1 MKFGLEKLN
10 LFTNF
15 TCKSI
20 FLVKISFKIWKFGF
34 EIDLLYFQVKR
45 SCSLNQDASPAR
57 QEFSVERSKSFSIS
71 RTNPKMSHDES
82 QAESVRKRNSAGAVC
97 VQRQHSIHQGNWI
110 DLFILTIYNY
120 IARLFFIFCHIWWFF
135 KVERAVNIL
144 CDKIQ

>member
-1 MKFGLEKLN
+1 MSPHFIAEKKD
-10 LFTNF
+10 
-15 TCKSI
+15 CKSI

-110 DLFILTIYNY
+110 DLFI
-120 IARLFFIFCHIWWFF
+120 F
-135 KVERAVNIL
+135 
-144 CDKIQ
+144 